1 MSALR
6 RVGSW
11 ANDQDSS
18 EGEDEDEEFDVGRGD
33 TAPMPN
39 VVIPNEVLTQIERMW
54 LWSQVHS
61 WQQSHFATHDD
72 NTLFFICLYL
82 Y

>member
-39 VVIPNEVLTQIERMW
+39 VVIPNEVLTQIERM
-54 LWSQVHS
+54 
-61 WQQSHFATHDD
+61 
-72 NTLFFICLYL
+72 
-82 Y
+82 